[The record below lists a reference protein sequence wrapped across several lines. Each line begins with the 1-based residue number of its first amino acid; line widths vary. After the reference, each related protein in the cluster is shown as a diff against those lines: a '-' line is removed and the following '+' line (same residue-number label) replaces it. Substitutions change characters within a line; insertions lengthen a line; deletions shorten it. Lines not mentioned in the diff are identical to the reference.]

1 MPEPDISLPS
11 PEAAKAFAPLSLGR
25 FVGYLLIQLLSLL
38 VMRYELAWVGLNLGL
53 ADEPWNYLILPGLVL
68 VFWLPYELCWYTLK
82 RNRDLIVL
90 AIPLLW
96 WLLEALFLLL
106 ALWVLIEGPSFELV
120 VEQTLDLGREIAL
133 ARFYLLLVCGVQA
146 MKVWRGL
153 KQTRTYLRQRA
164 NRPELPAQK

>member
-1 MPEPDISLPS
+1 MSDPDISMPS

-25 FVGYLLIQLLSLL
+25 FAVYLLIQLLSLV

-68 VFWLPYELCWYTLK
+68 AFWLPYALCWYTLK
-82 RNRDLIVL
+82 RNRDLFVL

-96 WLLEALFLLL
+96 WLLEALLMLL
-106 ALWVLIEGPSFELV
+106 ALWVLIAGPDFELQ

-133 ARFYLLLVCGVQA
+133 ARLYLVLVSGVQA

-153 KQTRTYLRQRA
+153 KQARAYLRQIRKPTTSA
-164 NRPELPAQK
+164 